1 MRHNSRKIFF
11 DVYGYS
17 FDCYR
22 GDCLLERQ
30 QMKLPKFDIRY
41 LYVFYTYSALYRFKC
56 GISNNVER
64 RRVEVEQALSS
75 AMNRQVKVRLALSVP
90 SLFSEA
96 QETKI
101 HRWLDRIRDKGMV
114 WHSGHSEWFWFL
126 NPITAVC
133 LYLILKHYGANVTP
147 CHIAL
152 FAIMPVFPADA
163 FLLVFAVF
171 LAEIITVFGTVGIAV
186 AIIFYIVTN
195 LI

>member
-1 MRHNSRKIFF
+1 
-11 DVYGYS
+11 
-17 FDCYR
+17 
-22 GDCLLERQ
+22 
-30 QMKLPKFDIRY
+30 MKLPKFDIRY

-64 RRVEVEQALSS
+64 RRVEVEQALTS
-75 AMNRQVKVRLALSVP
+75 AMNRKVRVRVALSIP

-96 QETKI
+96 QEAKI

-126 NPITAVC
+126 NPISAVC

-152 FAIMPVFPADA
+152 FAILPVFPADA

-171 LAEIITVFGTVGIAV
+171 LAEIIGFLLVVGISGA
-186 AIIFYIVTN
+186 AIFYLVNN